1 MKDKEI
7 EEILIDLL
15 KNVFDDNKHDL
26 QKLIN
31 EALKE
36 EATISIKKFK
46 DGTAK
51 TNIKGRRLSVLIT
64 LAGLEK
70 TILEDLKPPKGLW
83 EKIKNVIG
91 VKEANDNE

>member
-7 EEILIDLL
+7 EEILAYLL
-15 KNVFDDNKHDL
+15 KNVFEDNKHDL
-26 QKLIN
+26 QKSIN

-46 DGTAK
+46 DGTAE
-51 TNIKGRRLSVLIT
+51 TNIKGHRLTILIT

-70 TILEDLKPPKGLW
+70 SILEDFNPPKGLW

-91 VKEANDNE
+91 VKEVNGNE